1 MIKKLLLVGDKP
13 MPEMYS
19 RQPRLT
25 YIACGTFAKNKE
37 NIKKKKKKLRRSI
50 YIYQDKLDKACF
62 QHDVSYGDFKDL
74 LRRTVSNK
82 ELADKAF
89 NIAKTPK
96 IDGYQRDLF

>member
-37 NIKKKKKKLRRSI
+37 NIKKNKKTQEI
-50 YIYQDKLDKACF
+50 
-62 QHDVSYGDFKDL
+62 
-74 LRRTVSNK
+74 
-82 ELADKAF
+82 
-89 NIAKTPK
+89 NIHLSKQT
-96 IDGYQRDLF
+96 R

>member
-37 NIKKKKKKLRRSI
+37 NIKKKKKNS
-50 YIYQDKLDKACF
+50 
-62 QHDVSYGDFKDL
+62 GDQYTF
-74 LRRTVSNK
+74 
-82 ELADKAF
+82 
-89 NIAKTPK
+89 IKTN
-96 IDGYQRDLF
+96 